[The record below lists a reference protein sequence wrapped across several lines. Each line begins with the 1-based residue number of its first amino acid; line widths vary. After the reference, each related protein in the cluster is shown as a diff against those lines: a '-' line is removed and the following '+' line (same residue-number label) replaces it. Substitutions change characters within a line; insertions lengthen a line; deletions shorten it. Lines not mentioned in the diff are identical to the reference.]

1 MLKQERTFSG
11 ARTELKMSKGA
22 NPQPYI
28 HKVFDVTISDEDFE
42 RKAEDEYGREWEY
55 ISPLGITKIRSVFIF
70 TSKRKNTL
78 SVMVVLLTPKY
89 NKKGQLIAI
98 TNRQKVFVNPVTR
111 KVWRYEG
118 KQNRSVDTPFG
129 WENKQWL
136 DEILKAVEA

>member
-55 ISPLGITKIRSVFIF
+55 ISPLGITKIRSV
-70 TSKRKNTL
+70 
-78 SVMVVLLTPKY
+78 MVVLLTPKY

-98 TNRQKVFVNPVTR
+98 TNRQKVCVNAVTR

-118 KQNRSVDTPFG
+118 KQSRSVDTPFG